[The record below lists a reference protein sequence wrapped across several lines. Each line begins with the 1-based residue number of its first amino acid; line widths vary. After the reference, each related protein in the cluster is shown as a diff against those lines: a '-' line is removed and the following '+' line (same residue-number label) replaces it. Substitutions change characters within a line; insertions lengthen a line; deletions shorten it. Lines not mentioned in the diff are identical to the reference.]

1 MGSLQDQLLQSGLVS
16 EDQLRKSKQ
25 DAAKGRKRK
34 PRKSKAERA
43 AKAPDSEAARAAKA
57 ASSARQQRDRE
68 LNQARNVERDR
79 RAILGQLRAI
89 INEQRLNDPEGDIK
103 HFYQSGKKIKQI
115 WVTSKQQRELIAGSL
130 VVAVLEGR
138 GHLMATAQ
146 AERLQKVDTTGEHI
160 RIARADEPKA
170 SSSSGADPYAEHP
183 IPDDLMW

>member
-25 DAAKGRKRK
+25 NAAKGRKRK

-43 AKAPDSEAARAAKA
+43 AKAPDSEATRAAKA
-57 ASSARQQRDRE
+57 ASSARQLRDRE
-68 LNQARNVERDR
+68 LNQARNVERER
-79 RAILGQLRAI
+79 KAILGQLRAI

-115 WVTSKQQRELIAGSL
+115 WVTSKQQRELVTGAL

-146 AERLQKVDTTGEHI
+146 AERLQKVDAKGEHI
-160 RIARADEPKA
+160 RIAKADEPTPDA
-170 SSSSGADPYAEHP
+170 AATDDAYAAHP
-183 IPDDLMW
+183 VPDDLMW